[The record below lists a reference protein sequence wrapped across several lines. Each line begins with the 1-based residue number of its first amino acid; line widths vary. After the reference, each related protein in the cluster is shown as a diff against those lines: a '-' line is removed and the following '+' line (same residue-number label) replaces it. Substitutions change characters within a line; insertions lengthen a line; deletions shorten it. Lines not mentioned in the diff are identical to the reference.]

1 MITAVVKA
9 YKRSYKTK
17 SKVKPTVTVT
27 KQINL
32 SANSDLEADDIVYI
46 LTEAEYKSLN
56 SNDTNKIKE
65 LQTELEA
72 DKLLIQDLNKTIKEF
87 QDKEK
92 LLTDTLTVN
101 NSLLEDIRRLT
112 SKNNEY
118 IKTISTLKIV
128 NEVLYN
134 RSLIARIRNKAVNID
149 TEAVNLIE
157 TDKE

>member
-32 SANSDLEADDIVYI
+32 SANSDLEADDVVYI

-65 LQTELEA
+65 LQT
-72 DKLLIQDLNKTIKEF
+72 
-87 QDKEK
+87 
-92 LLTDTLTVN
+92 
-101 NSLLEDIRRLT
+101 
-112 SKNNEY
+112 
-118 IKTISTLKIV
+118 
-128 NEVLYN
+128 
-134 RSLIARIRNKAVNID
+134 
-149 TEAVNLIE
+149 
-157 TDKE
+157 